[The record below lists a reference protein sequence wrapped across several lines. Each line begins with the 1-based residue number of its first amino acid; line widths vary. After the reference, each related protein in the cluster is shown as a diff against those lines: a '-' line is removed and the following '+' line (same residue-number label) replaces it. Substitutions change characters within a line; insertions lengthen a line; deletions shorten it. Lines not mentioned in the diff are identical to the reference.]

1 MGSGNKIRQFFFP
14 SLTPRF
20 LIRVSFVALGAYLFF
35 GHLLIPI
42 HIRGTSMEPTYRD
55 GTFNFCW
62 RGSYLFSK
70 PKRHD
75 VVTVRFAGN
84 RVMLLK
90 RIVALEGEQVAFRN
104 GRLMVEDKELEEPYV
119 RLPCH
124 WNLPP
129 RQVDKGCVYVVGDN
143 RSLPM
148 ETHYFGQTP
157 VKRIVGVPL
166 W

>member
-1 MGSGNKIRQFFFP
+1 MGSQRKIRQFFFP
-14 SLTPRF
+14 SLTSRF

-35 GHLLIPI
+35 SYVLIPI
-42 HIRGTSMEPTYRD
+42 HIQGTSMEPTYRD

-62 RGSYLFSK
+62 RGSYLFSR
-70 PKRHD
+70 PKRYD

-84 RVMLLK
+84 KVMLLK
-90 RIVALEGEQVAFRN
+90 RIVALEGEHVEFRS
-104 GRLMVEDKELEEPYV
+104 GRLYVEGKALEEPYV
-119 RLPCH
+119 RLPCD

-143 RSLPM
+143 RSLSM
-148 ETHYFGQTP
+148 EAHHFGQTS

>member
-1 MGSGNKIRQFFFP
+1 MGSESKIRQFFFP

-20 LIRVSFVALGAYLFF
+20 LIRVSVVALGAYFF
-35 GHLLIPI
+35 FSNVLIPI

-55 GTFNFCW
+55 RTFNFCW

-70 PKRHD
+70 PKRYD

-84 RVMLLK
+84 KVMLLK
-90 RIVALEGEQVAFRN
+90 RIVALEGEQVEFR
-104 GRLMVEDKELEEPYV
+104 GGKLMVEGKELEEPYV

-129 RQVDKGCVYVVGDN
+129 RQVDQGCVYVVGDN

-148 ETHYFGQTP
+148 ETHHFGQAS